1 MSRQDDNQSNQYQ
14 NYFRTNSY
22 HLDKI
27 EDILNIQTQDEMD
40 FKISKNII
48 NLNKIFQNFKKKT
61 KFENNLYSNEEID
74 NFIYA
79 LKFVDTLNLFMQNQ
93 TITHLLNDMNEISD
107 NVQNLSNFEYKDTIL
122 KKIKYTEMTVIYL
135 KKRTFKNLYFGDRR
149 TLGEMIESNLQLV
162 TKGGKFEQK
171 MFKQMQNLFYVVQ
184 GRIDE
189 PKRSELQ
196 NKLQDMKTLSIKY
209 KKQRQNQGN
218 YFEDSYDDYSDYK
231 NYSNTGNNLYDY
243 NQNFYDNEHY
253 YEEDYNNNYYN
264 DSRRFHQRH
273 PYRNN
278 TYNSGYYNKKY
289 FESEEKEYDV
299 NSSEKNYLNDN
310 NNDNYDDKK
319 NSSIEVIQSVVSNQG
334 KGYYNN
340 DYRHRNSQNI
350 NSQIL
355 QQSINNYNNYKKN
368 KKIPKQ
374 RGGTLLVEVPIPNTV
389 IQNEELNKENI
400 EKETKEETTI
410 SNNTNDN
417 NSSRPSL
424 TNIPRIITKPKENND
439 ENKNKET
446 KSEYKEDNN
455 INNSINTNNSSD
467 KYLNKYYHNPNSS
480 YKQNPYN
487 KGSHYNYHQH
497 RDNHYHNNYYTNQ
510 NNIQSGNNS
519 DNGYYNR
526 RNKQYFQNSGK
537 PKRDFVEIDSLPK
550 TKYSAEA
557 KEVSYPI
564 QNSSIA
570 VEVSNVQDEQ
580 KIENNEVENKNEQ
593 NQEQNIKETKNN
605 NNENAEKLKENIN
618 ESNELKMNENN
629 LINSNEN
636 KTEITNKNN
645 EEKTIENNK
654 DINKE
659 NIIEQNKEIII
670 ENNNQKPI
678 EINENNVI
686 EKKQLDVEKIF
697 LNHEKKEE
705 EIQKPTPIELM
716 NFNRN
721 FLTPSPEPTNNP
733 EIMLSDENIPIKH
746 FHGIIN
752 ENEEDD
758 LENEE
763 SSDSIQADD
772 EEINEQFNQFISE
785 SLGTN
790 EREQYYLDK
799 NNKTESEDDDDLA
812 NEINVKEIEYE
823 IEEEII
829 KNVIENEQELEQES
843 YEEKIEEFIK
853 DKIDLDTI
861 IHQAQKEIVDEEEQ
875 KKLLEEQNKDIKN
888 LSENKGNIYTNAAKE
903 VDATLLGVIKNKLS
917 EDFTALKNK
926 KVIIPSF
933 VNYSNG
939 FPGGNTSIFDQD
951 FLNKVISYKQ
961 NINNKVPLTNY
972 MMNNLQFFI
981 RGRDAVIKRE
991 YLQLKIEEIENPTN
1005 IWNNL
1010 VNFENKILIPLY
1022 QRINYNVNKKRDLYS
1037 YIFQKYK
1044 KIIQKSL
1051 IKEKVIRKIKPYGS
1065 YMNNF
1070 LIDSGDIDICIVPRC
1085 NIIEFDQYFEK
1096 IKEEIINKKYAEH
1109 KLTHR
1114 TGRYVLLRVVDNKT
1128 KFMIDITVHN
1138 MLPILN
1144 TNLIRL
1150 YSLFDQRF
1158 HILGLY
1164 IKHWSKINKIH
1175 GAPDKFLSSYALLL
1189 MLIHFLQKVVEPRVL
1204 PNLQKIDINK
1214 ENLYEYYH
1222 NGEYIKT
1229 NIYYEE
1235 DLNKIKGYMNKIN
1248 KGLENKESA
1257 VNLLVKFFEYYSY
1270 FFDSEQTISINR
1282 DLNECI
1288 KNKSDNIAFSIEDPF
1303 DKQHNPGKTMQINS
1317 IPYSRFTTAMK
1328 REINFILNGE
1338 YIKRLDKI
1346 LNNGNIINGN

>member
-1 MSRQDDNQSNQYQ
+1 MSRQDDNPNNQYQ
-14 NYFRTNSY
+14 SYFRINSY

-40 FKISKNII
+40 FKINKNII

-93 TITHLLNDMNEISD
+93 TLTHLLNDMNEIAE

-135 KKRTFKNLYFGDRR
+135 KKRTFQNLYFGDRR
-149 TLGEMIESNLQLV
+149 SLAEMIEANLQLV

-171 MFKQMQNLFYVVQ
+171 TFKQMQNLFYVVQ

-189 PKRSELQ
+189 PKRTELQ
-196 NKLQDMKTLSIKY
+196 NKLQDMKSLSIKY

-218 YFEDSYDDYSDYK
+218 YFEDSYNDYSDYK

-253 YEEDYNNNYYN
+253 YEEDYNTNYYN
-264 DSRRFHQRH
+264 DSRRFHTRH

-278 TYNSGYYNKKY
+278 TYNSSYYNKKY
-289 FESEEKEYDV
+289 FESEEKEYEV
-299 NSSEKNYLNDN
+299 NSSEKNYFNDN
-310 NNDNYDDKK
+310 NNENYDDKK
-319 NSSIEVIQSVVSNQG
+319 NNSIEVIQSVVSNQG

-340 DYRHRNSQNI
+340 DYRHRNSGNI
-350 NSQIL
+350 NSQII
-355 QQSINNYNNYKKN
+355 QQNINNYNYKKK

-374 RGGTLLVEVPIPNTV
+374 RGGTLLVEVPIPNSV

-400 EKETKEETTI
+400 QKETKEETNI
-410 SNNTNDN
+410 NNNTSNN
-417 NSSRPSL
+417 NSSGPSL
-424 TNIPRIITKPKENND
+424 TNIPQIIRKPKENND
-439 ENKNKET
+439 NKNKET
-446 KSEYKEDNN
+446 KFEYKDDSST
-455 INNSINTNNSSD
+455 NNSINTNNSD

-487 KGSHYNYHQH
+487 KGMHYNYHQH
-497 RDNHYHNNYYTNQ
+497 RENHYHNNYYTNQ

-550 TKYSAEA
+550 NKYSAEA

-564 QNSSIA
+564 QNPSIA
-570 VEVSNVQDEQ
+570 VEVPNVQDEK
-580 KIENNEVENKNEQ
+580 KIENKETQ
-593 NQEQNIKETKNN
+593 NQT
-605 NNENAEKLKENIN
+605 
-618 ESNELKMNENN
+618 
-629 LINSNEN
+629 
-636 KTEITNKNN
+636 
-645 EEKTIENNK
+645 EEKQ
-654 DINKE
+654 
-659 NIIEQNKEIII
+659 EQNKEEIKDNNNIEKENGNMNDSNQEKKNENNTTNIEIIKENNQKITIEKNINNESMTEPNKEQII
-670 ENNNQKPI
+670 ENNNQNPI
-678 EINENNVI
+678 EINENNLSENKNINI
-686 EKKQLDVEKIF
+686 EKKIS
-697 LNHEKKEE
+697 NE
-705 EIQKPTPIELM
+705 EIIEKEILKPRPIELM

-733 EIMLSDENIPIKH
+733 EIIISDENLPMKNY
-746 FHGIIN
+746 HGIIN
-752 ENEEDD
+752 ENEEDEI
-758 LENEE
+758 ENEE
-763 SSDSIQADD
+763 SSDSMPNE
-772 EEINEQFNQFISE
+772 EEINQQFNQFISE

-790 EREQYYLDK
+790 EREQYYLN
-799 NNKTESEDDDDLA
+799 NNKTESEDDDDLV
-812 NEINVKEIEYE
+812 NDINVKDIEYE

-875 KKLLEEQNKDIKN
+875 KKLFEEQNKDVKN

-951 FLNKVISYKQ
+951 FINKVIFYKQ
-961 NINNKVPLTNY
+961 NLNIKMTLTNY

-981 RGRDAVIKRE
+981 RGRDALLKRE
-991 YLQLKIEEIENPTN
+991 YLQLKIEEIENPAN

-1037 YIFQKYK
+1037 YLFQKYK

-1085 NIIEFDQYFEK
+1085 NILEFDQYFEK

-1114 TGRYVLLRVVDNKT
+1114 TGRYVLLRVIDNKT
-1128 KFMIDITVHN
+1128 KFMIDICVHN

-1164 IKHWSKINKIH
+1164 IKHWAKINKIH

-1189 MLIHFLQKVVEPRVL
+1189 LLIHFLQKVVEPRVL

-1214 ENLYEYYH
+1214 ENLYKYYH

-1270 FFDSEQTISINR
+1270 FFDNDQIISINR

-1303 DKQHNPGKTMQINS
+1303 DKQHNPGKSMQINS
-1317 IPYSRFTTAMK
+1317 IPYSRFITAMK

-1346 LNNGNIINGN
+1346 LNNGNILNGNN